1 MGCVW
6 LKPLRA
12 ASSDSD
18 LVLDSASRHSTLQF
32 QPLQSSIDGSFWA
45 KLGNLKLDNLRLSE
59 DPQQITGFSSAANHA
74 DIPGSLLVD
83 DRSFE
88 TPAPARQKLHG
99 VPGELRNVNTLER
112 FKALHPLERR
122 RALIQESAD
131 RIWRDIRSGA
141 AEADPALL
149 SRFLL
154 ISYADLKLFR
164 FYYWFAFPAIKPPQ
178 PVMVRSVQPMQQAL
192 GEDLSKGV
200 AESCNQWLSSGG
212 GRPLFWLLR
221 IAEDNSVESVPLS
234 SWQEAASSGERVV
247 LAYAD
252 HSNLQSNPGWL
263 LRNTLLMSA
272 ARWRVPDLE
281 VACLRLRR
289 GLVDTAAS
297 LLLSV
302 SLPHIPE
309 GWGEAETPAAFG
321 WELNSRNKTGH
332 REVDLGESMDP
343 KQLASAAVDL
353 NLRLMR
359 WRAAPALDTARLAA
373 TKCLLLGAGTLGCAV
388 ARVLLGWG
396 VRHVTFLD
404 SGRVAFSNPVR
415 QSLYEFDDCLKG
427 GKPKATAAAAA
438 LQRIFPDVESTG
450 VQLCI
455 PMPGHPLSEGEVEKA
470 KHDVKQLE
478 ALVDAHDV
486 IFLLMDTRESRWL
499 PTLLGAAKNKL
510 VINAAL
516 GFESFLVMRHG
527 AAPGGD
533 DAPASSSTINCKGAR
548 LGCYFCNDVVA
559 PLDSTVDRTLEQQCT
574 VARPGLAG
582 IAGSLAVEM
591 CCGVIQHPQGVRA
604 PAACHDPDASSSSAD
619 SALPLGPVPHMIRG
633 QLGGGFAQ
641 LCLVGQAFRQ
651 CIACSNAVVTQYR
664 EKGWPF
670 ILQAL
675 QDPHALEDLT
685 GLTELH
691 SSADALAMMDSDEE
705 EESEEGLLAAPDQ
718 ASSAEQGD
726 VKDDWLEL

>member
-1 MGCVW
+1 MSTPEEVV
-6 LKPLRA
+6 LKFE
-12 ASSDSD
+12 
-18 LVLDSASRHSTLQF
+18 Q
-32 QPLQSSIDGSFWA
+32 LQSSIDAAFWSE
-45 KLGNLKLDNLRLSE
+45 LGTLKLDKLRLSE
-59 DPQQITGFSSAANHA
+59 EAQQITGFCSAANHA
-74 DIPGSLLVD
+74 DIPASVLVD
-83 DRSFE
+83 GRSFE
-88 TPAPARQKLHG
+88 TPAPVRQGLHG
-99 VPGELRNVNTLER
+99 VPGQLRNLNTLER
-112 FKALHPLERR
+112 FKALQKQRGSIL
-122 RALIQESAD
+122 QEAASL
-131 RIWRDIRSGA
+131 IWRNICSGA

-178 PVMVRSVQPMQQAL
+178 PIMLRSVQP
-192 GEDLSKGV
+192 LSQSLDQELSESV
-200 AESCNQWLSSGG
+200 AVCCNEWLSGSH
-212 GRPLFWLLR
+212 RPLFWLLH
-221 IAEDNSVESVPLS
+221 IAQHGIGQSLPLS
-234 SWQEAASSGERVV
+234 AWHEIAGKGERVL

-252 HSNLQSNPGWL
+252 HSNLPSNPGWL
-263 LRNTLLMSA
+263 LRNALLLA
-272 ARWRVPDLE
+272 AVRWRVPDLE
-281 VACLRLRR
+281 VACLRLRHGR
-289 GLVDTAAS
+289 VDAEAS
-297 LLLSV
+297 LLLNV
-302 SLPHIPE
+302 GLPHIPE
-309 GWGEAETPAAFG
+309 GWGVEGTPAAVG
-321 WELNSRNKTGH
+321 WEPNMRGKTGP
-332 REVDLGESMDP
+332 RVTDLSPTMDP
-343 KQLASAAVDL
+343 RRLASAAVDL
-353 NLRLMR
+353 NLKLMR
-359 WRAAPALDTARLAA
+359 WRAAPSLDTARLAA

-396 VRHVTFLD
+396 VRAITFLD

-415 QSLYEFDDCLKG
+415 QSLYEFADCLDG
-427 GKPKATAAAAA
+427 GKPKAAAAAAA
-438 LQRIFPDVESTG
+438 LHRIFPDVHAGG
-450 VQLCI
+450 VQLSI
-455 PMPGHPLSEGEVEKA
+455 PMPGHPLSEAEVVKA
-470 KHDVKQLE
+470 EDDVRQLE
-478 ALVDAHDV
+478 RLIDAHDV

-527 AAPGGD
+527 AAPEAEEAG
-533 DAPASSSTINCKGAR
+533 AAASTSTSGSKHAR

-604 PAACHDPDASSSSAD
+604 PAACHDSDASSSAAD

-641 LCLVGQAFRQ
+641 HCLVGQAFRQ
-651 CIACSNAVVTQYR
+651 CIACSAAVVAQYH
-664 EKGWPF
+664 KNGWPF

-691 SSADALAMMDSDEE
+691 SSAAALAMMESDEE
-705 EESEEGLLAAPDQ
+705 ESLDSGVNSLGAAHQTGD
-718 ASSAEQGD
+718 AEKRN
-726 VKDDWLEL
+726 VEDDWLEL

>member
-1 MGCVW
+1 MSTPEEVV
-6 LKPLRA
+6 LKF
-12 ASSDSD
+12 D
-18 LVLDSASRHSTLQF
+18 Q
-32 QPLQSSIDGSFWA
+32 LQSSIDAAFWSE
-45 KLGNLKLDNLRLSE
+45 LGTLKLEKLRLSE
-59 DPQQITGFSSAANHA
+59 EAQQITGFCSAANHA
-74 DIPGSLLVD
+74 DFPASLLVD
-83 DRSFE
+83 GRSFE
-88 TPAPARQKLHG
+88 TPAPARQGLHG

-112 FKALHPLERR
+112 FKAL
-122 RALIQESAD
+122 QEQRGGLLQETAGL
-131 RIWRDIRSGA
+131 IWRDICSGA

-178 PVMVRSVQPMQQAL
+178 PIMLRSVQPLPQSL
-192 GEDLSKGV
+192 GQELSKSV
-200 AESCNQWLSSGG
+200 AVCCNEWLSGSP
-212 GRPLFWLLR
+212 RPLFWLLH
-221 IAEDNSVESVPLS
+221 IAQDCTVQSLPLS
-234 SWQEAASSGERVV
+234 SWQEAAGRGGRVL

-252 HSNLQSNPGWL
+252 HSNLPSNPGWL
-263 LRNTLLMSA
+263 LRNSLLLA
-272 ARWRVPDLE
+272 AVRWRVPDLE
-281 VACLRLRR
+281 VACVRLRR
-289 GLVDTAAS
+289 GRVDAEAS
-297 LLLSV
+297 LHLSV
-302 SLPHIPE
+302 GLPHIPE
-309 GWGEAETPAAFG
+309 GWGVEGTPAAVG
-321 WELNSRNKTGH
+321 WEPNVRGKTGP
-332 REVDLGESMDP
+332 RVTDLGPSMDP
-343 KQLASAAVDL
+343 RRLASAAVDL
-353 NLRLMR
+353 NLKLMR
-359 WRAAPALDTARLAA
+359 WRAAPSLDTARLAA

-396 VRHVTFLD
+396 VRAITFLD

-415 QSLYEFDDCLKG
+415 QSLYEFADCLDG
-427 GKPKATAAAAA
+427 GKPKAAAAADA
-438 LQRIFPDVESTG
+438 LRRIFPDVRAAG

-455 PMPGHPLSEGEVEKA
+455 PMPGHPLSEAEVMKA
-470 KHDVKQLE
+470 EEDVRQLE
-478 ALVDAHDV
+478 KLVDEHDV

-510 VINAAL
+510 IINAAL

-527 AAPGGD
+527 AAPEPEEAGAA
-533 DAPASSSTINCKGAR
+533 APSASTSGSRHAR

-604 PAACHDPDASSSSAD
+604 PAACHDPDASSSAAD

-641 LCLVGQAFRQ
+641 HCLVGQAFRQ
-651 CIACSNAVVTQYR
+651 CIACSGAVVDQYR
-664 EKGWPF
+664 KKGWPF

-691 SSADALAMMDSDEE
+691 SSAAALAMMESDEDDVD
-705 EESEEGLLAAPDQ
+705 SGVDSLAVPHEANNAGKENVED
-718 ASSAEQGD
+718 E
-726 VKDDWLEL
+726 WLEL